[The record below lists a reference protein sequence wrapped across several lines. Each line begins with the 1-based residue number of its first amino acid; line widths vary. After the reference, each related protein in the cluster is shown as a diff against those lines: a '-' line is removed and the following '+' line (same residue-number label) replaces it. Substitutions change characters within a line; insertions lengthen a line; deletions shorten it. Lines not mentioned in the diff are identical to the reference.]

1 MKTSFKFFTQANL
14 RSKLY
19 VMMGLAFLITISFIK
34 SNGPGGL
41 PQSDGANGG
50 LFLPGGFSAVVVAD
64 SVGKARHLA
73 VNRNGDVYVKLRVP
87 KKDKGSVA
95 LRDTDNDG
103 KADIIEYFGNYP
115 DVGNYGTAM
124 RIHKGYLYFSTA
136 GEVYRTK
143 LTPGKLIPESKAELL
158 VVDDYK
164 NDIHG
169 ASHIAKPLAFDDEG
183 NMYVPFGSPSDVC
196 GIKDRQPGS
205 MGQDPCPELAEHAG
219 IWKFS
224 DSKPNQTIKDGVRYA
239 TGIRSV
245 VAMDWNKKEKSL
257 YVVQHGR
264 DDFVRQ
270 FPDYYNPWQSALLP
284 AEEFF
289 KVTEGTDGGWPYY
302 YYDYMQGKKLLNPEY
317 GGDGHKEGNAKD
329 FAQPLVGFPGHFA
342 PNDLFFYTGK
352 QFPAR
357 YKNGAF
363 IAFHGSTI
371 RSPYPQGGY
380 FVGFVPFKDGK
391 PSGDWEVFADGF
403 PGIDTIVNTS
413 DAVYRPMGI
422 AMGPDGSL
430 YLSESEKGKIWRV
443 MYKGDKKKFGAAQL
457 AEMQK
462 RKETQPHIKTPDPVK
477 DNVNTAKLAAGA
489 KLYSTYCASCHQN
502 NGKGDGTRFPPL
514 ENSEWVKGD
523 RRKLISIVLNG
534 LSGPIT
540 VNGVG
545 YNEVMPPVNYL
556 KDEDIALILTYVRAN
571 FKNNTTG
578 VLPAEVARV
587 RQQGYTPKP

>member
-1 MKTSFKFFTQANL
+1 MKIYSKFLSETKL
-14 RSKLY
+14 RTKLLTLL
-19 VMMGLAFLITISFIK
+19 GLAFLITISFIK
-34 SNGPGGL
+34 SNTPGGL
-41 PQSDGANGG
+41 PKGDSDNGG
-50 LFLPGGFSAVVVAD
+50 LFLPGGFEALVVAD

-73 VNRNGDVYVKLRVP
+73 VNKNGDIYIKLRVP
-87 KKDKGSVA
+87 INGKGIVA
-95 LRDTDNDG
+95 MRDTDNDG
-103 KADIIEYFGNYP
+103 KPDQTEYFGDYN

-124 RIHKGYLYFSTA
+124 RIHNGYLYFTTA
-136 GEVYRTK
+136 GEVYRQK
-143 LTPGKLIPESKAELL
+143 LSPGKLVPEDKVELL
-158 VVDDYK
+158 VTDDYK
-164 NDIHG
+164 NDVHG
-169 ASHIAKPLAFDDEG
+169 SSHIAKPLAFDDQG
-183 NMYVPFGSPSDVC
+183 NMFVPFGSPSDVC
-196 GIKDRQPGS
+196 GIRDRQPGS
-205 MGQDPCPELAEHAG
+205 MGKDPCPELAEHAG

-224 DSKPNQTIKDGVRYA
+224 DSKPNQTLKKDGIRYA

-245 VAMDWNKKEKSL
+245 VAMDWNKLEKCL

-284 AEEFF
+284 SEEFF
-289 KVTEGTDGGWPYY
+289 RVPEGMNGGWPYY
-302 YYDYMQGKKLLNPEY
+302 YFDYMQGKKLLNPEY
-317 GGDGHKEGNAKD
+317 GGDGHKEANAKD
-329 FAQPLVGFPGHFA
+329 FAQPLIGFPGHFA

-371 RSPYPQGGY
+371 RAPYPQGGY
-380 FVGFVPFKDGK
+380 FVAFVPMKDGK
-391 PSGDWEVFADGF
+391 PSADWEVFADGF
-403 PGIDTIVNTS
+403 PGRDTIVNTS
-413 DAVYRPMGI
+413 DAAYRPMGI

-443 MYKGDKKKFGAAQL
+443 MYKGNKKGFGPAQL
-457 AEMQK
+457 AGMQK

-477 DNVNTAKLAAGA
+477 DNVNTAKIAAGG
-489 KLYSTYCASCHQN
+489 KLYNTYCATCHQI

-523 RRKLISIVLNG
+523 RRKLIDIVLKG

-545 YNEVMPPVNYL
+545 FNEVMPPANYL
-556 KDEDIALILTYVRAN
+556 SDDQIALILTYVRAN
-571 FKNNTTG
+571 FKNNLTG
-578 VLPAEVARV
+578 VLPGEVARV
-587 RQQGYTPKP
+587 RQQARTQ